1 MMRRFC
7 RRNNSLGFTL
17 VEIMIALAIL
27 AMGILSL
34 YTAQGNSLRASGQ
47 AEQMQVASMLARQ
60 VMTER
65 VLAIEKDMAK
75 GSFPE
80 EKEEESGEFDPPFQ
94 DYRWEYSV
102 RKVDIPL
109 GGGGGDVSAGGE
121 EGTQRGT
128 ADNQA
133 PEAATRSA
141 AQIVSK
147 KISEAVRELK
157 VKVIWAEDE
166 DGGEGQSVE
175 VTTHVSQL

>member
-1 MMRRFC
+1 MKKEA
-7 RRNNSLGFTL
+7 SEAGFTL

-27 AMGILSL
+27 AIGLLSL

-47 AEQMQVASMLARQ
+47 AERMQVAAMLARQ
-60 VMTER
+60 VMTEK
-65 VLAIEKDMAK
+65 VLQIEKDMEK

-80 EKEEESGEFDPPFQ
+80 DKEEETGEFDAPFEE
-94 DYRWEYSV
+94 YRWEYAV
-102 RKVDIPL
+102 RKVEIPISGDLGGL
-109 GGGGGDVSAGGE
+109 GGGEDASSSENTE
-121 EGTQRGT
+121 EPQRGT

-133 PEAATRSA
+133 PESATRSV

-157 VKVIWAEDE
+157 VKVFWGEEED
-166 DGGEGQSVE
+166 QFVM